1 MDRKSHFT
9 FFHTDFVESDCF
21 TWVKNFTWFVSACSI
36 TIIMQN
42 ESHILHGFAVCSGYL
57 TFVCAFISLAFKTWI
72 YRTRTI
78 YGDTIYMVLQI
89 VAVGYLPLVCVHRF
103 SQCLHGFTVS
113 SCWLVLAILQGNHLR
128 RSKLGQRQHPVIP
141 VLTMQVSFCCG
152 PNMKV
157 LEVSSSSPSS
167 SSPSPSS
174 SLSWNRSLPSPR
186 PCQAWLHQ
194 EVHRPLFSCF
204 L

>member
-1 MDRKSHFT
+1 
-9 FFHTDFVESDCF
+9 
-21 TWVKNFTWFVSACSI
+21 
-36 TIIMQN
+36 MQM
-42 ESHILHGFAVCSGYL
+42 ESHILQGFAVCSGYL

-78 YGDTIYMVLQI
+78 YMYGSTIYMVLQI
-89 VAVGYLPLVCVHRF
+89 VAVGYLPLVCVHKF

-113 SCWLVLAILQGNHLR
+113 SCWLVLAIFQRNHLR
-128 RSKLGQRQHPVIP
+128 RSKLGQRQYRVIP
-141 VLTMQVSFCCG
+141 VLTMHFSFCCG

-167 SSPSPSS
+167 LSPTSSSPTSS
-174 SLSWNRSLPSPR
+174 RSLPSPR
-186 PCQAWLHQ
+186 PCQAWLHLG
-194 EVHRPLFSCF
+194 VHHQLFSCF